1 MGVTKYNGLFQ
12 FYGDLVLRQILRFS
26 NIENRVKILDFG
38 CGNRRLELV
47 GKKFPNL
54 EIIGFDIE
62 KSLSQISNWENQSF
76 QVFVANHVLM
86 YLEEEEIVQIC
97 QKLRKKQELSR
108 IIIGIG
114 TQGILSR
121 MLKTVLLR
129 PKAHE
134 GTKTTLK
141 QQVQILENFFTR
153 QEIKNIFFLTRIYVY
168 EL

>member
-1 MGVTKYNGLFQ
+1 
-12 FYGDLVLRQILRFS
+12 
-26 NIENRVKILDFG
+26 
-38 CGNRRLELV
+38 
-47 GKKFPNL
+47 
-54 EIIGFDIE
+54 
-62 KSLSQISNWENQSF
+62 
-76 QVFVANHVLM
+76 M